1 MCIYSHSG
9 WTNDAME
16 CGIPVRG
23 YIYIRIIYWNVWLII
38 GFIEY
43 VGSRSWWAVHMAE
56 QGNLISLL
64 VFPLQTT
71 ASGLPVP
78 WFVSVLVPWMEGG
91 YSMEWFRPGYDR
103 ACYGLLCICTS
114 EGYRSVAPLGAST
127 NVNRTIRIT
136 RLQVGIFGRCFMK
149 HTRYQVSYTIIGITI
164 TGVHSNQDQIWLVR
178 MGEYIGFYV
187 DRRSWLLWS
196 PVNRWFFGSTGRC
209 YDDG

>member
-1 MCIYSHSG
+1 MFSRKSSF
-9 WTNDAME
+9 
-16 CGIPVRG
+16 RG
-23 YIYIRIIYWNVWLII
+23 CADRYTSI
-38 GFIEY
+38 
-43 VGSRSWWAVHMAE
+43 SW
-56 QGNLISLL
+56 
-64 VFPLQTT
+64 
-71 ASGLPVP
+71 
-78 WFVSVLVPWMEGG
+78 
-91 YSMEWFRPGYDR
+91 SMWCKNSNKLALWDRGFRPGFDR
-103 ACYGLLCICTS
+103 ACYGFLCICTW

-196 PVNRWFFGSTGRC
+196 PVNRWFLGSTGRC